1 MDFKTLYDV
10 IFNGADLEFKYK
22 NKFKI
27 AKKYSPYFLVRA
39 ICVNCNMLNIYL

>member
-10 IFNGADLEFKYK
+10 IFNGVDLE
-22 NKFKI
+22 FKI